1 VAPLWLRGLKGK
13 QSTPSIWLG
22 GTGVVSMVGEKER
35 NGARM
40 SSRRAIRQRY
50 GLLYFG
56 RIVCIMAMLVSEYW
70 LYLDAMAVSVIKIFL
85 WL

>member
-1 VAPLWLRGLKGK
+1 MSPLRLSGLRWKK
-13 QSTPSIWLG
+13 STPTVWLG
-22 GTGVVSMVGEKER
+22 GNGAVSMVDEQER
-35 NGARM
+35 NGAQT

-70 LYLDAMAVSVIKIFL
+70 LYLDEMAVSMIKIFL

>member
-1 VAPLWLRGLKGK
+1 VAPLRLGGLRWK
-13 QSTPSIWLG
+13 QSTPSVWLG
-22 GTGVVSMVGEKER
+22 GTGVVSMVGEQER
-35 NGARM
+35 NGAQT

-70 LYLDAMAVSVIKIFL
+70 LYLDAMVVSVIKIFL

>member
-1 VAPLWLRGLKGK
+1 
-13 QSTPSIWLG
+13 
-22 GTGVVSMVGEKER
+22 MEH
-35 NGARM
+35 
-40 SSRRAIRQRY
+40 
-50 GLLYFG
+50 FG